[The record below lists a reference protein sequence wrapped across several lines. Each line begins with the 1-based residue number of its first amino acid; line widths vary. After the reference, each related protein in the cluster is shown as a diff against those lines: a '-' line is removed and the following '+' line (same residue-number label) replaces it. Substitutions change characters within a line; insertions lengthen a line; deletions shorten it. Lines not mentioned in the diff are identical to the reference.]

1 MEGWPPQRRQKRV
14 STMDGRRRNAWFW
27 RRLRD
32 GLEAINDLPAAAVVC
47 KAVPPSAR
55 EIVARHLPAVIAWL
69 RDFEAAWSE
78 NPR

>member
-1 MEGWPPQRRQKRV
+1 MAFFGTPV
-14 STMDGRRRNAWFW
+14 VT
-27 RRLRD
+27 RLVGPSGLRT

-47 KAVPPSAR
+47 KSVPPSAR